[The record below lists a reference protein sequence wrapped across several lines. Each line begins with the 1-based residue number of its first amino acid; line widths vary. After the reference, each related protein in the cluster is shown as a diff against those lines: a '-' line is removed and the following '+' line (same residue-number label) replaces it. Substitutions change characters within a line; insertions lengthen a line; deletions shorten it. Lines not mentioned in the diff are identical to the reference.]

1 MTLKDKVA
9 WITGGGSGIG
19 LAGAIELAKAGCR
32 VVISGRDAA
41 KLDAAVQQAEGL
53 GAPPGAIGCA
63 PLDVADSEAVR
74 RVAQDVQSRLGRV
87 DILVNSAGIAKLAP
101 LAETSVALLD
111 AILAV
116 NVRGTMLCAQAA
128 VPQMRARGGGRI
140 VNIGSV
146 SGRRGNK
153 LRTAYGA
160 SKGAIVTMTQ
170 VMAVELAEH
179 NIRVNAVAPGPVET
193 PLTSGIQFA
202 SYRQAW
208 SARVPLGRY
217 GRPEEIAGAIL
228 FLAGPDASYIT
239 GHILDVDG
247 GFLAGGL
254 LAQDGEGG
262 A

>member
-1 MTLKDKVA
+1 MAMLSGKVA
-9 WITGGGSGIG
+9 VVTGGSSGIG
-19 LAGAIELAKAGCR
+19 
-32 VVISGRDAA
+32 AA
-41 KLDAAVQQAEGL
+41 SVARFMAEGARVASL
-53 GAPPGAIGCA
+53 DRAAPAAAREGVLEIAA
-63 PLDVADSEAVR
+63 DVADAASVADAFARIEAE
-74 RVAQDVQSRLGRV
+74 LGGA
-87 DILVNSAGIAKLAP
+87 DILVNSAGIAKLVP
-101 LAETSVALLD
+101 LAETGVELLD

-116 NVRGTMLCAQAA
+116 NVRGTMLCVQAA
-128 VPQMRARGGGRI
+128 LPQMRARGGGRI
-140 VNIGSV
+140 VNVGSV

-179 NIRVNAVAPGPVET
+179 DILVNAIAPGPVET
-193 PLTSGIQFA
+193 PLTSGIHFA
-202 SYRQAW
+202 SYRKAW

-254 LAQDGEGG
+254 LAGDGEGG
-262 A
+262 